1 MPNRDQTMLSAR
13 VASAIVSE
21 LLAGPV
27 SRAELMRRT
36 GVSNGTI
43 GRAVSLL
50 RRSGV
55 VIDNSGAGGSV
66 YSLRRPE
73 GVRDRLAGALRLSLG
88 DLIESGGV
96 SPAVGVGLLIEAGC
110 I

>member
-1 MPNRDQTMLSAR
+1 
-13 VASAIVSE
+13 
-21 LLAGPV
+21 
-27 SRAELMRRT
+27 
-36 GVSNGTI
+36 
-43 GRAVSLL
+43 
-50 RRSGV
+50 

-73 GVRDRLAGALRLSLG
+73 GVRDRLASALRLSLG
-88 DLIESGGV
+88 DLIAAGGV

>member
-1 MPNRDQTMLSAR
+1 MSSTLLLGDSR
-13 VASAIVSE
+13 E
-21 LLAGPV
+21 LLAAMEPGSV
-27 SRAELMRRT
+27 SD
-36 GVSNGTI
+36 I
-43 GRAVSLL
+43 
-50 RRSGV
+50 

-96 SPAVGVGLLIEAGC
+96 SPAVGVGLLIEAGAL
-110 I
+110 

>member
-1 MPNRDQTMLSAR
+1 MANRDQTMLSAR
-13 VASAIVSE
+13 VAAAIVSE

-27 SRAELMRRT
+27 SRAELRRSA

-43 GRAVSLL
+43 GNAVSLL

-55 VIDNSGAGGSV
+55 VIDNSGAGGAV

-88 DLIESGGV
+88 DLIEAGGV

>member
-27 SRAELMRRT
+27 PRAELMRRT

-50 RRSGV
+50 RQSGV

-88 DLIESGGV
+88 DLIAAGGV
-96 SPAVGVGLLIEAGC
+96 SPAVGVGLLIEAGAL
-110 I
+110 